1 MVYKYFRIKD
11 KVYDLA
17 GSVIG
22 DWLIKFPNPS
32 KTNTDLHVIYTLTGD
47 TRIVELFD
55 MDKETNRIIWDYKT
69 FPKDEN
75 LYFCPVEDRKTAF
88 VVTEISEEGVVIDD
102 TFTSWVSLHL
112 NYLVLTDS
120 GVVPCGKK
128 VDEEEKIQ
136 VFHSYKSLLLGMFY
150 YETGTLGAM
159 TYILDENGDKVT
171 KGYHSIEFDW
181 NTMKIVGKT
190 GSREEEVLF
199 TGKPDKISML

>member
-1 MVYKYFRIKD
+1 
-11 KVYDLA
+11 
-17 GSVIG
+17 
-22 DWLIKFPNPS
+22 
-32 KTNTDLHVIYTLTGD
+32 
-47 TRIVELFD
+47 
-55 MDKETNRIIWDYKT
+55 KT